1 MKSDKVY
8 KQLHG
13 RTEVLS
19 HPLSDNELINQF
31 SNEQKWLCGRIILN
45 LITYFVWM
53 TMQITSFAR

>member
-13 RTEVLS
+13 RIEVVS

-31 SNEQKWLCGRIILN
+31 SNEQKWLCCRMIYSLII
-45 LITYFVWM
+45 YFVWM